1 MIVIDHSAEAFFS
14 SKKGYAPQI
23 EEAAK
28 VIDDA
33 WLEAIRLFHSEE
45 KYSTDHMLNHVSG
58 ILDQLMQLAV
68 FGPDDCSPI
77 VLFTKSDAWEHPR
90 AWGFVQEI
98 RKCMLFPC
106 AELSAARKIYG
117 LRNNLSAHGCQPVDS
132 DVVSAEQLKLVQNY
146 LRKVLNHIKLMF
158 CGGDE

>member
-1 MIVIDHSAEAFFS
+1 MIVIHDSAEAFFS

-28 VIDDA
+28 VINDA

-45 KYSTDHMLNHVSG
+45 KYSTSHLLNHVSG
-58 ILDQLMQLAV
+58 ILDQLIQLAV

-77 VLFTKSDAWEHPR
+77 VLFMKSEAWEHPQ
-90 AWGFVQEI
+90 AWGYVQEI
-98 RKCMLFPC
+98 RRCMVSSCP
-106 AELSAARKIYG
+106 ELSAAREIYG
-117 LRNNLSAHGCQPVDS
+117 LRNSLSAHGCQPVDS
-132 DVVSAEQLKLVQNY
+132 DVVSAEQLKLVQSY
-146 LRKVLNHIKLMF
+146 LQKVLNHIKLMF

>member
-1 MIVIDHSAEAFFS
+1 MIVIHDSAEAFFS

-28 VIDDA
+28 VINDA

-58 ILDQLMQLAV
+58 ILDQLMRLAV
-68 FGPDDCSPI
+68 FGPGDCSPI
-77 VLFTKSDAWEHPR
+77 VLFLKSEPWEHPQ

-98 RKCMLFPC
+98 RKCMLSSC
-106 AELSAARKIYG
+106 AELSAARAIYG

-132 DVVSAEQLKLVQNY
+132 DVVSAEQLKLVQDY